1 MRGTFCPIC
10 GFEESRNSF
19 AVGFGVVLRMMACH
33 FRRMNSTY
41 TAIVQQNN
49 GWWIGWIEEVPGV
62 NAQERTKETLMASL
76 REVLKEALEMNREDA
91 RASAQ
96 GGYTEELVTV

>member
-1 MRGTFCPIC
+1 
-10 GFEESRNSF
+10 
-19 AVGFGVVLRMMACH
+19 
-33 FRRMNSTY
+33 MNSTY
-41 TAIVQQNN
+41 TAIVQENN